1 MKASDLRQLTESQIQ
16 DEYVAAQRAYA
27 DSKLQPV
34 GNSKLTRRDARRHI
48 ARILT
53 IIRQQVVD
61 R

>member
-1 MKASDLRQLTESQIQ
+1 MKTSDLRQLTESQMQ
-16 DEYVAAQRAYA
+16 DEYVAAQRSYA
-27 DSKLQPV
+27 DSKLQAV
-34 GNSKLTRRDARRHI
+34 ASSKLTRRVARRHI